1 MDDSAEKPAPA
12 PLDVE
17 EIDRLR
23 AECDRLMR
31 LMPDAD
37 RHTVW
42 HTLLMLRLSPEE
54 RLRWSLL
61 RGRGLRANKL

>member
-1 MDDSAEKPAPA
+1 MGDAVEKPSDLS
-12 PLDVE
+12 LDVE
-17 EIDRLR
+17 EIGRLR

-31 LMPDAD
+31 VMPDAD

-42 HTLLMLRLSPEE
+42 HTLLMLRLSPLD
-54 RLRWSLL
+54 RLRRSLL